1 MKDLF
6 IRIHQRNLN
15 LLFDLLINYS
25 SYFRFEKAVGGSF
38 IGETLRFVLLE
49 LIQENLLLQG
59 RLTSEITTTDSVTA
73 IDITMF
79 ER

>member
-6 IRIHQRNLN
+6 ILTHYRNLN

-25 SYFRFEKAVGGSF
+25 SYFRFEKAFGGSF

-49 LIQENLLLQG
+49 LIQENLLFQG
-59 RLTSEITTTDSVTA
+59 RLTNQITTTDSVSA
-73 IDITMF
+73 IDISMF

>member
-6 IRIHQRNLN
+6 IRIHYRNLN
-15 LLFDLLINYS
+15 LLFDLVINYS
-25 SYFRFEKAVGGSF
+25 SYFRFEKAVGGNY

-59 RLTSEITTTDSVTA
+59 QLTNQITTIDSVTA
-73 IDITMF
+73 IDISMF